1 MTIHSILPTK
11 METNQTSENADDTWN
26 ESMNAS
32 VILSELTGFFL
43 LGFGLLGMFNGIEIG
58 HPVYAVLFSNI
69 CFNFSTTFFN
79 LILLIVMPFKAWVR
93 ATIFTNYLGMLYH
106 NTWYVQDIFQ
116 GFFLKLILSPRTVV
130 IASQIFCRYI
140 PTAFVLKFESLDF

>member
-1 MTIHSILPTK
+1 MHSILPTK

-26 ESMNAS
+26 VFMNGS
-32 VILSELTGFFL
+32 VILSELTGFVL
-43 LGFGLLGMFNGIEIG
+43 LGFGLIGMFNGIEIG

-69 CFNFSTTFFN
+69 LFNFSTTFFN

-106 NTWYVQDIFQ
+106 NTWYLHIRHLF
-116 GFFLKLILSPRTVV
+116 FFL
-130 IASQIFCRYI
+130 
-140 PTAFVLKFESLDF
+140 VLRGLFKF

>member
-1 MTIHSILPTK
+1 

-26 ESMNAS
+26 EFMNGS
-32 VILSELTGFFL
+32 VILSELTGFVL

-79 LILLIVMPFKAWVR
+79 LILLIVMPFKVWVR

-106 NTWYVQDIFQ
+106 NTWYVQDIYSFFSFEGFVQ
-116 GFFLKLILSPRTVV
+116 ILILSTRLFSGFFLILILSPRTVV
-130 IASQIFCRYI
+130 IASSVSTYLLPLF
-140 PTAFVLKFESLDF
+140 

>member
-1 MTIHSILPTK
+1 

-26 ESMNAS
+26 ESMNGS
-32 VILSELTGFFL
+32 IILSELTGFVL

-106 NTWYVQDIFQ
+106 NTWYVEDFFW
-116 GFFLKLILSPRTVV
+116 FFLILILSPRSVV
-130 IASQIFCRYI
+130 IASSVSRYLL
-140 PTAFVLKFESLDF
+140 PLF